1 MRLGGAREFHAVGD
15 PLDVLRGVSD
25 LRTPFASVDGDRRL
39 LALRALSDLGPECAF
54 VKLLALLLH
63 AALFHGLGNVFLR
76 FLRARESV
84 MKWAYKGSKAH
95 AP

>member
-1 MRLGGAREFHAVGD
+1 M
-15 PLDVLRGVSD
+15 
-25 LRTPFASVDGDRRL
+25 

-84 MKWAYKGSKAH
+84 MKWAYK
-95 AP
+95 